1 MSMSFL
7 DAAVESKRPFKARCP
22 TQRESR
28 PEVARGSRKDDR
40 VALSKTAPMI
50 GCMFPER
57 IDACFP
63 RGSPTSK
70 AGIEEL
76 IAEAAEAASNDFSVD
91 AANESAEGYTF
102 SPEFKA
108 SDVCCLRAA
117 QLNFRK
123 MVERGLKILSMDRL
137 S

>member
-22 TQRESR
+22 TQRELR

-50 GCMFPER
+50 GSW